1 MSMDQRLSDLA
12 ALVGE
17 QLAKRWYEEQQAK
30 RLREL
35 RLEVDSQDERA
46 AQTVEDHLS
55 PS

>member
-17 QLAKRWYEEQQAK
+17 WLAKQWYAEQVKQ
-30 RLREL
+30 LREL
-35 RLEVDSQDERA
+35 GLEVDSQDERA
-46 AQTVEDHLS
+46 TQAIEDHSS